1 MRPAG
6 ATLRL
11 FAQWLRP
18 TTNTL
23 KANPNRLA
31 FFLPATACL
40 RGFLRVLADCGESY
54 FCQQPAGFTLRLR
67 ILSDP
72 PHPKQVE
79 IRKARPSPLYKSMS
93 YARTNQSVFL
103 WHR

>member
-31 FFLPATACL
+31 FFVCYRVFT
-40 RGFLRVLADCGESY
+40 RVLADYGESD
-54 FCQQPAGFTLRLR
+54 FWRQPAGLTLRLR
-67 ILSDP
+67 ILSP
-72 PHPKQVE
+72 TLPTQCRPKSGRHACHTY
-79 IRKARPSPLYKSMS
+79 I
-93 YARTNQSVFL
+93 NQ
-103 WHR
+103 